1 MRYVVTITELALQ
14 DQKPDNLSDVINAKE
29 VEAKELVVELTPS
42 LENIAYF
49 TADDADDADGIFNAD
64 NTNDDNCDDA
74 DDKKNSDED
83 EEILYDFFD
92 LFLEGVEL
100 ANEDFETY
108 KSLVW
113 NKKFTK
119 LGRPIKT
126 RNSKAIA
133 CLNNDGDS
141 KAIWCYNRTNAQ
153 FELFII
159 KKSGASKDYRC
170 LNVIDNISFG
180 NYYELRSAANVT
192 LSGVSSFNMSVSK
205 PSLGIPVEG
214 SSRGGSGNG
223 SNGDS
228 SGDKSDSN
236 KKVVKVVPME
246 AFPITKAAYMKVA
259 LRTEAILRHQVTQMN
274 IVLEVVTMK
283 AVLIDSRPK

>member
-119 LGRPIKT
+119 LGRPVFLQRMQT
-126 RNSKAIA
+126 VTWHS
-133 CLNNDGDS
+133 CV
-141 KAIWCYNRTNAQ
+141 
-153 FELFII
+153 
-159 KKSGASKDYRC
+159 SG
-170 LNVIDNISFG
+170 
-180 NYYELRSAANVT
+180 E
-192 LSGVSSFNMSVSK
+192 SSFLNLDLGTRLQ
-205 PSLGIPVEG
+205 LGIGFGLFREG
-214 SSRGGSGNG
+214 GSRGGSGNG

-236 KKVVKVVPME
+236 KNGCGGGSNGGVPDNKSGIYESSSENRGDSKAPSNSNEHSFGGGYNEGSTDRLE
-246 AFPITKAAYMKVA
+246 A
-259 LRTEAILRHQVTQMN
+259 
-274 IVLEVVTMK
+274 
-283 AVLIDSRPK
+283 

>member
-1 MRYVVTITELALQ
+1 MSLKLPNIKYNRNTHTLSEVGGKYVKWVVIFLIIGGFRV
-14 DQKPDNLSDVINAKE
+14 NLGQYDVINAKE

-113 NKKFTK
+113 NKNKQTV
-119 LGRPIKT
+119 T
-126 RNSKAIA
+126 WHS
-133 CLNNDGDS
+133 CV
-141 KAIWCYNRTNAQ
+141 
-153 FELFII
+153 
-159 KKSGASKDYRC
+159 SG
-170 LNVIDNISFG
+170 
-180 NYYELRSAANVT
+180 E
-192 LSGVSSFNMSVSK
+192 SSFLNLDLGTRLQ
-205 PSLGIPVEG
+205 LGIGFGLFREG
-214 SSRGGSGNG
+214 GSRGGSGNG